1 MSKWISVKD
10 KLPPVDVVVALHGG
24 DIEEFGLKTTA
35 GYWSSHYRC
44 FEAIMES
51 GEVEL
56 CEAEYWQPLP
66 DPPITP

>member
-1 MSKWISVKD
+1 MSEWISVED
-10 KLPPVDVVVALHGG
+10 ELPKPDIIVALHGG
-24 DIEEFGLKTTA
+24 DIENLGLKTTA
-35 GYWSSHYRC
+35 GYYSSNYRC

-66 DPPITP
+66 EPPK

>member
-1 MSKWISVKD
+1 MSEWIRVED
-10 KLPPVDVVVALHGG
+10 ELPKEDIVVALHGG
-24 DIEEFGLKTTA
+24 DIESLGLKTTA
-35 GYWSSHYRC
+35 GYYSGHYKC

-66 DPPITP
+66 EPPK